1 MSLMVSTGAEPKAPS
16 DVVKYESHQ
25 SFTRTSGL
33 FKAGSGAA
41 VSIAL
46 GLILGL
52 SGALSIAGAA
62 DDGITGN
69 GAISGV
75 ALGAKAQ
82 PGVYSVE
89 AISAGTNTATF
100 AVFDPSG
107 NRLADAVTG
116 TPYDNGQIAFAIA
129 DGVTDFVVG
138 DSFSI
143 TVTETNA
150 GKYVPLD
157 LSAVDGAQTVAGIAL
172 ADLTVPDGADAPGL
186 VLVNGPAFVLRKHL
200 TYPDGASAAQKA
212 AIDAA
217 LLARQIK
224 VVDAV

>member
-1 MSLMVSTGAEPKAPS
+1 MSLKVSTGAEPKALS
-16 DVVKYESHQ
+16 DLVKYEVNP

-33 FKAGSGAA
+33 FKQGSGAA

-52 SGALSIAGAA
+52 SGALSIAAAA
-62 DDGITGN
+62 DGGNTGN

-89 AISAGTNTATF
+89 AISAGSNTATF

-129 DGVTDFVVG
+129 DGATDFVVG
-138 DSFSI
+138 DGFSI
-143 TVTETNA
+143 TVTETGA

-172 ADLTVPDGADAPGL
+172 ADLTVPDGSDAFGL
-186 VLVNGPAFVLRKHL
+186 VLENGLATVLRGEL
-200 TYPDGASAAQKA
+200 TYPDGATAAQKA

-224 VVDAV
+224 VVNAI